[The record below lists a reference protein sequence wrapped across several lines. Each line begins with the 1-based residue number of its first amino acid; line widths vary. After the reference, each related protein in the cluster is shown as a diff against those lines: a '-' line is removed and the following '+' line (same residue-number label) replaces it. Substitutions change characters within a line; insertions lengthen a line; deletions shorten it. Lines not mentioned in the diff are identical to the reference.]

1 MEEKLMKDVA
11 DNVLTHHEAVKH
23 VVDVASISTV
33 IASLVGWLPSVA
45 ALLSIVW
52 SVIRIYES
60 QTIQSWLRKKRN
72 DQQSKP

>member
-1 MEEKLMKDVA
+1 MKDVA